1 MEFETRAIHAGQEPD
16 PTTGAVVVPIY
27 ATSTYAQAGPGE
39 HQGYEY
45 SRTANPTRTA
55 LETVIASLEGVPPGS
70 GGGAVATASGMAATA
85 LVGSLLRPGDHVVLV
100 NDAYGGTFRYFA
112 RVLGEHGVEWS
123 AVDLTD
129 AAHLEGSLRPDT
141 RLVWV
146 ETPTNPL
153 LRLVDLAAVS
163 ATAAA
168 AGAMVA
174 VDNTFATPY
183 LQRPLDLGA
192 NLVVHSTTKYL
203 GGHSDVVGGAVV
215 TADPDLIEQLR
226 FLANATGPVAGPFD
240 AWLVL
245 RGIKTLAVRMDRHGS
260 NARAVAEF
268 ISDHAAVSEV
278 RYPGLESHPQHDLAR
293 RQMTGFGGMV
303 TFIPEG
309 GPDTANRIVGA
320 TRVFRLAESLGGVE
334 SLIEVPAAMTHLSV
348 QGTELEVPADLIRLS
363 VGLEHIDDLIED
375 LDRALRS

>member
-16 PTTGAVVVPIY
+16 PATGAVVVPIY
-27 ATSTYAQAGPGE
+27 ATSTYAQHGPGE
-39 HQGYEY
+39 HKGYEY

-55 LETVIASLEGVPPGS
+55 LETALSSLEGVDPDS
-70 GGGAVATASGMAATA
+70 GGGTVATASGMAATA

-112 RVLGEHGVEWS
+112 VVLGEHGVEWS

-129 AAHLEGSLRPDT
+129 PAHLEGALRPNT

-153 LRLVDLAAVS
+153 LRLVDVAAIS
-163 ATAAA
+163 ATATA
-168 AGAMVA
+168 AGVMVA

-183 LQRPLDLGA
+183 LQRPLELGA
-192 NLVVHSTTKYL
+192 TLVVHSTTKYL

-215 TADPDLIEQLR
+215 TADPDLIERLR

-245 RGIKTLAVRMDRHGS
+245 RGIKTLGIRMDRHGS
-260 NARAVAEF
+260 NARAVAEYL
-268 ISDHAAVSEV
+268 SDHVGVSEV
-278 RYPGLESHPQHDLAR
+278 HYPGLPSHPQHELAR
-293 RQMTGFGGMV
+293 RQMSGFGGMV
-303 TFIPEG
+303 TFIPDG
-309 GPDTANRIVGA
+309 GQDEANRIVAA
-320 TRVFRLAESLGGVE
+320 TRIFRLAESLGGVE
-334 SLIEVPAAMTHLSV
+334 SLIEVPAMMTHLSV
-348 QGTELEVPADLIRLS
+348 QGTELEVPADMIRLS
-363 VGLEHIDDLIED
+363 VGLEHVDDLVED
-375 LDRALRS
+375 LDQALG

>member
-1 MEFETRAIHAGQEPD
+1 M
-16 PTTGAVVVPIY
+16 VPIY
-27 ATSTYAQAGPGE
+27 ATSTYAQRGPGE

-55 LETVIASLEGVPPGS
+55 LETVLAALEGVPPES

-85 LVGSLLRPGDHVVLV
+85 LVGALLRPGDHVVLV

-112 RVLGEHGVEWS
+112 NVLGEHGVEWS

-129 AAHLEGSLRPDT
+129 PAHLEEALRPST

-153 LRLVDLAAVS
+153 LRLVDVS
-163 ATAAA
+163 AVAAAATA

-192 NLVVHSTTKYL
+192 TLVVHSTTKYL

-215 TADPDLIEQLR
+215 TADPDLIERLR

-268 ISDHAAVSEV
+268 LSGHAGVSEV
-278 RYPGLESHPQHDLAR
+278 HYPGLESHPQHDLAR
-293 RQMTGFGGMV
+293 RQMSGFGGMV
-303 TFIPEG
+303 TFIPDG
-309 GPDTANRIVGA
+309 GQDEANRIVAA

-348 QGTELEVPADLIRLS
+348 QGTELEVPPDMIRLS
-363 VGLEHIDDLIED
+363 VGLEHVDDLIDDLD
-375 LDRALRS
+375 QAMRS